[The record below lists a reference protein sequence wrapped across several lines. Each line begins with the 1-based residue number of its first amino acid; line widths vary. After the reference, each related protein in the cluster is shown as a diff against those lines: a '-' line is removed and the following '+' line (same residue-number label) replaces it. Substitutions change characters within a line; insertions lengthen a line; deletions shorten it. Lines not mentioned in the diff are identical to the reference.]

1 MHMMKNNEIQLFAD
15 TYGIERKVLMKKKT
29 WIIAIISFF
38 VLAGG
43 ASAFFLV
50 QKSPKEQYF
59 YSEIKTI
66 QHIQELVESRYENET
81 EWAKYGTTKVIDSTY
96 DFSGEYQDDT
106 NPEIEQVVNNSN
118 VGIRIASDP
127 NKQEVEAEINATVL
141 GVDVDPIKGY
151 ITTEEII
158 LELPFYDELLQ
169 LKDKDYGNLMRALD
183 PSYLGS
189 EKLGLENFL
198 GKNNILSEEYI
209 NYLKEEY
216 MMYLYE
222 SLPEESFTTSDE
234 KIDVNG
240 KSIKA
245 EKVSMTLSE
254 AEVKKILT
262 DILQKAKKDPKFKT
276 MVEDYLESSFEQFT
290 AVGNP
295 DTTFEF
301 EEVMDDLIS
310 SVDEIDLP
318 DGIKSTIWHDAD
330 LIVKRDINMEI
341 ADLGKLEI
349 AGTQSLEASAQN
361 WDYTISMDNVPLHF
375 TGDLSA
381 TKDGTYKNEISLL
394 DDNKVGIVY
403 NGEEKVSGDDR
414 TFEHT
419 FLLEDEYEPMEF
431 LWNGKS
437 SYKKDS
443 MQAEHEISVELDS
456 GSSAIINVNQE
467 SKIIKKVNLPPES
480 EKMVNIGTMNAD
492 ALQQLMMED
501 IYPELERWGMNIAE
515 QFEQELY

>member
-1 MHMMKNNEIQLFAD
+1 
-15 TYGIERKVLMKKKT
+15 MKKST

-50 QKSPKEQYF
+50 SKTPKEQYF
-59 YSEIKTI
+59 YSEVKTI
-66 QHIQELVESRYENET
+66 QHIQELVETRYENET
-81 EWAKYGTTKVIDSTY
+81 QWAKYGTTKVIDSTY
-96 DFSGEYQDDT
+96 DLSGEYQDDT

-118 VGIRIASDP
+118 IAMRIASDP
-127 NKQEVEAEINATVL
+127 NKKEVEAEINATIL

-158 LELPFYDELLQ
+158 LGLPFYDQLLQ
-169 LKDKDYGNLMRALD
+169 LKDKDYGNLMRAID
-183 PSYLGS
+183 PSYVGS

-198 GKNNILSEEYI
+198 GKDNVLSEENI
-209 NYLKEEY
+209 EYLKEEY

-222 SLPEESFTTSDE
+222 SLPEESFTTSKE

-245 EKVSMTLSE
+245 EKVSMALSE

-262 DILQKAKKDPKFKT
+262 DVLNKAQKDPKFKK

-290 AVGNP
+290 ATGMPNE
-295 DTTFEF
+295 TFEF
-301 EEVMDDLIS
+301 DEVMEDLIS

-318 DGIKSTIWHDAD
+318 DGIKSTIWQDAD
-330 LIVKRDINMEI
+330 LIVKRDINIEI

-349 AGTQSLEASAQN
+349 AGTQLLEDSAQN
-361 WDYTISMDNVPLHF
+361 WNYTISMDDEPLHF
-375 TGDLSA
+375 TGDLTT
-381 TKDGTYKNEISLL
+381 TKDGTYKDEISFL
-394 DDNKVGIVY
+394 DDNKVGLVY

-414 TFEHT
+414 TFERK
-419 FLLEDEYEPMEF
+419 FALEDDYQPMEF
-431 LWNGKS
+431 LWSGNS

-443 MQAEHEISVELDS
+443 MQAKHEFSIELDS
-456 GSSAIINVNQE
+456 SSSAIINISEE
-467 SKIIKKVNLPPES
+467 SKIIKKVNVPSDS
-480 EKMVNIGTMNAD
+480 EKMVNIGTMDAE

-501 IYPELERWGMNIAE
+501 IYPELERWGMNITE
-515 QFEQELY
+515 QLEQELY